1 MAEGLMLKD
10 RLAPLLRL
18 PASLL
23 DLVTFIWTEN
33 GFRESVPAL
42 TFPHEPPGDSAEGPP
57 RVN

>member
-1 MAEGLMLKD
+1 MADGLMLKD

-23 DLVTFIWTEN
+23 DLVMFICTEN
-33 GFRESVPAL
+33 GFRESVPTL
-42 TFPHEPPGDSAEGPP
+42 TSPHEPLGDSAEGPP